1 MLRAKYLTK
10 ITDINKMYIEKLV
23 KKGDIVVDA
32 TMGNG
37 YDTLYLAKIIGEEG
51 FLYSFDIQKEALI
64 STKEKLEKENLLS
77 RTKLILDG
85 HENIDIYID
94 KQIDFMIFNLGYL
107 PKGDHNIITKP
118 HTTIEAIKKG
128 MNLLKPN
135 GIISIA
141 IYSGHEGG
149 AYEKNELYKF
159 LTKVN
164 QEQFNVLSS
173 SFINQINNPPDLIL
187 IEKKG

>member
-64 STKEKLEKENLLS
+64 STKEKLKKENLLS
-77 RTKLILDG
+77 RTKLIVDG
-85 HENIDIYID
+85 HENIDRYID

-141 IYSGHEGG
+141 IYSGHEDG

>member
-10 ITDINKMYIEKLV
+10 ITDINKIYIEKLV

-85 HENIDIYID
+85 HENMDKYIN
-94 KQIDFMIFNLGYL
+94 KKINFIIFNLGYL

-149 AYEKNELYKF
+149 EYEKNELYKF
-159 LTKVN
+159 LTKTN

-173 SFINQINNPPDLIL
+173 SFINQVNNPPELIL

>member
-85 HENIDIYID
+85 HENIDRYID

-128 MNLLKPN
+128 MNLKKPN
-135 GIISIA
+135 GIITIA
-141 IYSGHEGG
+141 IYSGHVGG
-149 AYEKNELYKF
+149 AYE
-159 LTKVN
+159 
-164 QEQFNVLSS
+164 
-173 SFINQINNPPDLIL
+173 
-187 IEKKG
+187 